1 MIGINLRHR
10 DPPGF
15 HIRDANLDD
24 VEALT
29 QLWYDS
35 FHRSHKFLH
44 YATPDDAETREWLN
58 EVWTMG
64 IQAGPEVLRTFV
76 VEDLNEGGR
85 LAAFCRIHVPQLDG
99 NQDIPMPELPA
110 GHDLEIADALW
121 GGMAR
126 NRAAIMGKQLHWMG
140 EFLGVDAPYQKRGL
154 ATPLLD
160 WICQQ
165 ADATGLEIYIDAT
178 AVGIPIYEKHYGFRP
193 VKRLEMPKRPGKYDS
208 YAVVAMVRP
217 PLRPVFRSRL

>member
-1 MIGINLRHR
+1 
-10 DPPGF
+10 
-15 HIRDANLDD
+15 
-24 VEALT
+24 
-29 QLWYDS
+29 
-35 FHRSHKFLH
+35 
-44 YATPDDAETREWLN
+44 
-58 EVWTMG
+58 
-64 IQAGPEVLRTFV
+64 
-76 VEDLNEGGR
+76 
-85 LAAFCRIHVPQLDG
+85 
-99 NQDIPMPELPA
+99 
-110 GHDLEIADALW
+110 
-121 GGMAR
+121 
-126 NRAAIMGKQLHWMG
+126 MG
-140 EFLGVDAPYQKRGL
+140 EFLGVDEPYQKRGL